1 MLRTIYNMAAWAAGL
16 YFIPRAVFRGI
27 FKDNA
32 DFEQLGSYPEE
43 AFDNSQKS
51 IWLHCSSVGEVKIAR
66 EVIEEIKELDPEKRI
81 VCTLKTRA
89 GKREAHAILD
99 DDVEVRYCPYE
110 LGIFIRKAIK
120 HFNPEKLVLV
130 EAELWPA
137 LLKMAKEQNI
147 KLYLINGRVSE
158 TSFQNYK
165 KLGRFLAVLLSGFEC
180 FLMQSQEDMERIF
193 ALGADKSKCQVL
205 DNIKYDIMRKNIA
218 HISSKEMR
226 QELGL
231 KLEDKFIIAGSTRGG
246 EEKTVAEIF
255 VKLRKKLP
263 DLRLIIAP
271 RHLERLPEVE
281 GFLKNLNLTFIRR
294 SQIEPENVESK
305 YDVMLLDTMGELT
318 SVYSICRAAFVG
330 GSLAPKGGQNPLEP
344 VALGVP
350 TCFGPHT
357 ENFAQIT
364 DTLLGLKLAHRIGNI
379 DELERFFN
387 DVLNGKISA
396 PDPTSL
402 FQRFGHSAE
411 LSAKKILEG

>member
-1 MLRTIYNMAAWAAGL
+1 MLRTVYNMAAWAAGV
-16 YFIPRAVFRGI
+16 YFVPRAIVRGI

-32 DFEQLGSYPEE
+32 DLEQLGSYPGEPV
-43 AFDNSQKS
+43 DNSQKS
-51 IWLHCSSVGEVKIAR
+51 IWIHCSSVGEVKIAR
-66 EVIEEIKELDPEKRI
+66 EVIEEIKEIDPEKRI

-99 DDVEVRYCPYE
+99 DDVEIRYCPYE
-110 LGIFIRKAIK
+110 LGMFIRKAIK

-137 LLKMAKEQNI
+137 LLRVAKQQNI

-158 TSFQNYK
+158 SSFNNYK
-165 KLGRFLAVLLSGFEC
+165 KLGQFLVGLLSGFETI
-180 FLMQSQEDMERIF
+180 LMQSPADMARIIS
-193 ALGADKSKCQVL
+193 LGADKRKCQVL

-218 HISSKEMR
+218 HVSAKEVR
-226 QELGL
+226 QDLGL
-231 KLEDKFIIAGSTRGG
+231 KPEDKFIIAGSTRGG

-255 VKLRKKLP
+255 ANLKKKHP
-263 DLRLIIAP
+263 DLRMIVAP

-281 GFLKNLNLTFIRR
+281 SYLKNLNLTYIKR
-294 SQIEPENVESK
+294 SRIDPESEQFE

-330 GSLAPKGGQNPLEP
+330 GSLVQKGGQNSLEP

-364 DTLLGLKLAHRIGNI
+364 ATLLELKLAYRIGNAG
-379 DELERFFN
+379 ELEKFFD
-387 DVLNGKISA
+387 DVLEGKIPA
-396 PDPTSL
+396 PDPSSL

-411 LSAKKILEG
+411 LSAEKILGG